1 MTRRTTATQH
11 PRGRRAEGSLCH
23 ASIVGYDGIA
33 SVKRHK
39 ICICLQLLSAEDPE
53 VSWWS
58 DAPRPWLGR
67 AAPPCLEAPCLIA
80 AHRRGLTR
88 ERGSRTTM
96 KPQTATQVPRTTRP
110 ARRAPAR
117 LVPNR
122 CCLPLLKEE
131 DLSLHWLESGGP
143 GCHPLR
149 RCAPDLRR
157 RTRAVQ
163 ASLPPCMLRRSSA
176 RNGYGLTIPLN

>member
-1 MTRRTTATQH
+1 MPRQHRRI
-11 PRGRRAEGSLCH
+11 RWVSLCK
-23 ASIVGYDGIA
+23 ATY
-33 SVKRHK
+33 K
-39 ICICLQLLSAEDPE
+39 ICFCLHHETPE
-53 VSWWS
+53 V
-58 DAPRPWLGR
+58 PRFRGGQTLPWLGR
-67 AAPPCLEAPCLIA
+67 AAPPSLEAPCLIA

-88 ERGSRTTM
+88 GRGSRTTM

-157 RTRAVQ
+157 RTRAVR
-163 ASLPPCMLRRSSA
+163 ASLPPRMLRRSSA
-176 RNGYGLTIPLN
+176 RNWYSLTIPLN